1 MDGVLVHKHP
11 CDSAAHT
18 LRNIAL
24 GYTELRLRAAVLGDR
39 AGKSLQ
45 LTHILKTN
53 QLSTQIQHFFFF
65 LRYRQHTSH
74 SLNKKILKTK

>member
-53 QLSTQIQHFFFF
+53 QLSTQIQHFFFSKI
-65 LRYRQHTSH
+65 QTTHK
-74 SLNKKILKTK
+74 SLT